1 MRSQILTG
9 SALTLAVLALGSTG
23 AAACDWDDCDACG
36 GYGYYAASAYYG
48 YHARPAYAYVP
59 EVYYAPSAYAYY
71 APAYYAPSPA
81 YYAPAPAY
89 YAPPAYGYPYARP
102 YYGWRGGY
110 VDAAGDGRH
119 KGPMRAAIPTARGMY
134 ALGANP
140 GQRTTKAPNPN
151 HGTRGVVAAAA
162 KVLNPSYGA
171 RGVAAAAANRIKPA
185 NNVPVAAG
193 YGAQGKYVPTAGP
206 GGYVGPRR

>member
-1 MRSQILTG
+1 MRSGNLDG
-9 SALTLAVLALGSTG
+9 LRSHARRPRLGQHR

-36 GYGYYAASAYYG
+36 GSGCYAASAYYG

-89 YAPPAYGYPYARP
+89 YALQPTAIPTPRP

-110 VDAAGDGRH
+110 VDAAGDGPH
-119 KGPMRAAIPTARGMY
+119 KGPMRAAIPTARGTVCRRH
-134 ALGANP
+134 
-140 GQRTTKAPNPN
+140 Q
-151 HGTRGVVAAAA
+151 TRATNDQSAQ
-162 KVLNPSYGA
+162 P
-171 RGVAAAAANRIKPA
+171 KPRHS
-185 NNVPVAAG
+185 G
-193 YGAQGKYVPTAGP
+193 C
-206 GGYVGPRR
+206 RRR